1 LAAHIVTHHS
11 ATSKIASYVHR
22 LLRPLVSKIL
32 RATTFRDE
40 GDFMQKLHS
49 YTYTQN
55 ALKPTTRF
63 CAIHITNF
71 YTVASHDTMIATVG
85 YFLQDN
91 LATNK
96 LDHVSIITIQNL
108 LQLFLYNNIFVYE
121 NAIYTI
127 VRGGPN
133 TMALSDILSDIALFE
148 WQKFITREVLPNN
161 EVFGR

>member
-1 LAAHIVTHHS
+1 MVTHRS

-22 LLRPLVSKIL
+22 LLRPLVSKVL
-32 RATTFRDE
+32 KATTFRDE
-40 GDFMQKLHS
+40 ADFMRKLHY
-49 YTYTQN
+49 YTYTQA
-55 ALKPTTRF
+55 ALKPKTLF
-63 CAIHITNF
+63 CTIHITNF
-71 YTVASHDTMIATVG
+71 YTVASHETMIATVG

-121 NAIYTI
+121 DAIYSI

-133 TMALSDILSDIALFE
+133 TMALSDTLSNIVLFE
-148 WQKFITREVLPNN
+148 WQKFITREVIPNN